1 MTRPCRAKAASSGL
15 YGSRNVWRAVLLL
28 MLRLAAS
35 CSAGLDTELEKGIG
49 AVVAAAV
56 EADTGVVPSPA
67 LTGLV
72 SVIGDDIAAVS
83 GRQDLTFRFR
93 VLNSYQPNAMALPGG
108 HVYVNIGLLCRAS
121 SDHELAGVLAHEVA
135 HIHDR
140 DFQAIFLRQLI
151 FLGLLGMVDDGSSSN
166 ALRIGLQVLDA
177 LNELRCSREREARAD
192 LVGVELSLRAGY
204 DPAGLTGFLAGGPS
218 RGPSSLER
226 LLMTHP
232 PPAERYRQASA
243 AARAQLL
250 KQHDLTMRLASS
262 LAQRGE
268 FNRALD
274 LYALAAEGHP
284 LSPQPLLRRAELLA
298 RATRYPEA
306 AAEYRRAALT
316 VHAPDLAA
324 RAETLEATTTPEGP
338 PTRPAPREVIGSLER
353 TAASLAR
360 VRDGG
365 ADTRSRLLDDIRRL
379 ARERRVQQALTYS
392 QVLNGEW
399 NSARFITT
407 LLAAQRLLHRCLQW
421 PERALELCG
430 REAETRRALTG
441 LTADART
448 WNSGADRRACARVV
462 SELEAH
468 AAATQSAASEAL
480 RELAT
485 ESPRVREATIQ
496 VSVVLLL
503 LLEANYQRP
512 TNWTRFSVAASQL
525 TGAQQRMAKA
535 DAAMA
540 GASAA
545 VTSAALEAL
554 RLRMD
559 WEGAQAPPAE
569 DHPYCTTV
577 GSRFGVP
584 AADFRAQWQKSGAL
598 GLATQRACR
607 RLLEHEPE
615 QTRDEAEFVLLRL
628 AGESLRTEKVTARW
642 VAARHPG
649 PSSPP
654 PAGGAASP
662 GGQDGADW

>member
-1 MTRPCRAKAASSGL
+1 MS
-15 YGSRNVWRAVLLL
+15 RAVPLL
-28 MLRLAAS
+28 MLWLAAS

-56 EADTGVVPSPA
+56 EADTGVVPSPT

-93 VLNSYQPNAMALPGG
+93 VLNSYEPNAMALPGG

-151 FLGLLGMVDDGSSSN
+151 FLGLLGMVDDASSSN
-166 ALRIGLQVLDA
+166 TLRIGLQVLDV

-192 LVGVELSLRAGY
+192 RVGVELSLRAGY

-218 RGPSSLER
+218 RGPSGFER

-232 PPAERYRQASA
+232 PPAERHRQASA
-243 AARAQLL
+243 AAREQLL
-250 KQHDLTMRLASS
+250 KQHDLTIRLASS
-262 LAQRGE
+262 MAERGE
-268 FNRALD
+268 FNRALE
-274 LYALAAEGHP
+274 LYAVAAEGRP

-298 RATRYPEA
+298 RATRYAEA

-316 VHAPDLAA
+316 VHSPDLAA
-324 RAETLEATTTPEGP
+324 RAQTLAATATPEGP
-338 PTRPAPREVIGSLER
+338 LTCPAPWELIASLER
-353 TAASLAR
+353 TAEDLAAL
-360 VRDGG
+360 RDRNVE
-365 ADTRSRLLDDIRRL
+365 TRNRLLDDIRRL

-421 PERALELCG
+421 PERALELCR

-441 LTADART
+441 LTAEART

-462 SELEAH
+462 AELQAH
-468 AAATQSAASEAL
+468 AAATQASASEAL
-480 RELAT
+480 TALAA
-485 ESPRVREATIQ
+485 ESPGVREATIQ
-496 VSVVLLL
+496 VSMVLLL

-525 TGAQQRMAKA
+525 VGAQQRMARA
-535 DAAMA
+535 DAAMT

-559 WEGAQAPPAE
+559 WEGAQAPPVE
-569 DHPYCTTV
+569 DHPYSSIV
-577 GSRFGVP
+577 GHRFGVT
-584 AADFRAQWQKSGAL
+584 ATDFRAQWQRSGAL
-598 GLATQRACR
+598 GLTTQRACR
-607 RLLEHEPE
+607 RLLRHEPE
-615 QTRDEAEFVLLRL
+615 QTREEAEFVLLRL
-628 AGESLRTEKVTARW
+628 AGESLRMEKVTARW
-642 VAARHPG
+642 VASRHPD

-654 PAGGAASP
+654 PAGEAEAL
-662 GGQDGADW
+662 GGPDGADW